1 MFSAIMILYLKKKKK
16 SQMVTTCLL
25 IVPSWVTENKD
36 RSWNFS
42 SLNFLYQ
49 TISEVPKAFPKLF
62 L

>member
-1 MFSAIMILYLKKKKK
+1 
-16 SQMVTTCLL
+16 MVTTCLL

-36 RSWNFS
+36 HLWNFS